1 MRVRDFKQ
9 YAKDL
14 LYIALPIIMGNL
26 GFIMIGAGDVWVA
39 AKHSTQTLA
48 AISVANA
55 IISCIL
61 TVCIGLVG
69 SISPVLSNL
78 RGQHKSAKK
87 YFYPTL
93 RFAMTLAAITSF
105 LILLTIPLIDKM
117 NFADGLAPMI
127 KQYMF
132 VTVFSTFGATLHMA
146 MKEFLQAFEIVFV
159 PNLVTVFSV
168 FLNILLNIIFV
179 FGAGNI
185 IPSMGV
191 IGLAIASLI
200 TRYFMGLVLL
210 IYCYSKMKLRNYS
223 EKGYYKT
230 LIKVGLPISLA
241 VMIEFVAFN
250 GIAIFM
256 GRMSGVYAAAQNI
269 ICTLTTVS
277 FMIPFAISNA
287 IGVKVGFAN
296 GEGNFTDLKRYS
308 YIGTLMS
315 VIFMACSA
323 AVFGSIP
330 KYLVEFFTND
340 TELINICI
348 PIIYILCIFQLFDG
362 IQISLAGIF
371 KGIKKT
377 SYVLFA
383 NFVAYWL
390 VSLPLGYYLAFVKNM
405 KLAGFWIGLVSS
417 ACVLCTILGTL
428 LFREFKL
435 LKAKFCDKLVR

>member
-1 MRVRDFKQ
+1 
-9 YAKDL
+9 
-14 LYIALPIIMGNL
+14 
-26 GFIMIGAGDVWVA
+26 
-39 AKHSTQTLA
+39 
-48 AISVANA
+48 
-55 IISCIL
+55 
-61 TVCIGLVG
+61 
-69 SISPVLSNL
+69 
-78 RGQHKSAKK
+78 
-87 YFYPTL
+87 
-93 RFAMTLAAITSF
+93 
-105 LILLTIPLIDKM
+105 
-117 NFADGLAPMI
+117 
-127 KQYMF
+127 
-132 VTVFSTFGATLHMA
+132 
-146 MKEFLQAFEIVFV
+146 
-159 PNLVTVFSV
+159 
-168 FLNILLNIIFV
+168 
-179 FGAGNI
+179 
-185 IPSMGV
+185 MGV

-210 IYCYSKMKLRNYS
+210 IYCYSKMKLRNYRD
-223 EKGYYKT
+223 KNYYIT

-256 GRMSGVYAAAQNI
+256 GRMSGVYAGAQNI

-377 SYVLFA
+377 SYVLLA

-405 KLAGFWIGLVSS
+405 KLVGFWIGLVSA
-417 ACVLCTILGTL
+417 ACVLCTIMGTL